1 MLIIEIFM
9 LLVVI
14 FGAAIFVSAASR
26 KTLMNASGIFAIIF
40 LILIP
45 ITVYTEEYVRTF
57 IFMLLL
63 ISNTL
68 TYFKYRERLEE

>member
-9 LLVVI
+9 FLVLIIGV
-14 FGAAIFVSAASR
+14 GLFVSTASE
-26 KTLMNASGIFAIIF
+26 KTLMNVAGIFAIIL

-45 ITVYTEEYVRTF
+45 ITVYIETYVRTF
-57 IFMLLL
+57 LFTLLL

-68 TYFKYRERLEE
+68 TYFKYRERLES